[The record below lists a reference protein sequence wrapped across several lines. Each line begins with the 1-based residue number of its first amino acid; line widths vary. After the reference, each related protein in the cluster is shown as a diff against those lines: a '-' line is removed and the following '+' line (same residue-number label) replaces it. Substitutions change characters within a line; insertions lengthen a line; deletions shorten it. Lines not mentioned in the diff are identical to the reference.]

1 MSPSEPFPSN
11 ESTPAIG
18 GNPGNPQ
25 EVSPET
31 WQILQARWKSILAL
45 EASIEVLRM
54 SMEGL
59 RAQMDTGFKH
69 PLTVEEK
76 VNALQSDM
84 AQWNKAKNRVHYA
97 LPKVREFIHRAT
109 WAQGVPERKQLDEI
123 VKNNIDPQIPFP
135 ELDKV
140 PEQMDFLL
148 KERQILSAQGN
159 AVFQDCKSIAADI
172 QRTLRTLQTNAASR
186 ARKKMDSTRTKGK
199 YL

>member
-1 MSPSEPFPSN
+1 VSPSESFPSN
-11 ESTPAIG
+11 EPTPVIA
-18 GNPGNPQ
+18 GNTGSQQ
-25 EVSPET
+25 EVSEET

-45 EASIEVLRM
+45 EASIDVLRM

-59 RAQMDTGFKH
+59 RAQMDAGFKH
-69 PLTVEEK
+69 SLTVEEK

-109 WAQGVPERKQLDEI
+109 WALGVPERKQLDEI
-123 VKNNIDPQIPFP
+123 FRNYIDPQIPFP
-135 ELDKV
+135 ELNKV
-140 PEQMDFLL
+140 PDQLDYLL

-159 AVFQDCKSIAADI
+159 TVFQDCKGIAADI
-172 QRTLRTLQTNAASR
+172 QRTLRTLQSNAAAR

>member
-1 MSPSEPFPSN
+1 MSSSEQAPN
-11 ESTPAIG
+11 DG
-18 GNPGNPQ
+18 GQ
-25 EVSPET
+25 QVVSQET
-31 WQILQARWKSILAL
+31 WQTLQARWKSILAL

-59 RAQMDTGFKH
+59 RAQMEAGFKH
-69 PLTVEEK
+69 PLNVEEK

-109 WAQGVPERKQLDEI
+109 WALGVPERKELDEI
-123 VKNNIDPQIPFP
+123 FKNFVDPQVPFP
-135 ELDKV
+135 GIEKV
-140 PEQMDFLL
+140 PDQLDSLL
-148 KERQILSAQGN
+148 KERQVLSAQGN
-159 AVFQDCKSIAADI
+159 TVFQDCKSIAADI
-172 QRTLRTLQTNAASR
+172 QRTLRTLQTNAVAR